1 MMISEH
7 KTASQEVREPRFANY
22 RFVFCETSSA
32 FTLTVFNLFVRII
45 ERYSYI
51 LLDAVLLSEPKIMS
65 QEVLVLRFANYRS
78 VFCETSSALIVTVFN
93 LFVRIIKRYSYIL
106 LDAVLLSEQ
115 KILSQE
121 VRVLR
126 FAKYRSVIC
135 ETSSRTSWLN
145 IFCSDNK
152 TASRSM

>member
-22 RFVFCETSSA
+22 R
-32 FTLTVFNLFVRII
+32 
-45 ERYSYI
+45 
-51 LLDAVLLSEPKIMS
+51 
-65 QEVLVLRFANYRS
+65 S
-78 VFCETSSALIVTVFN
+78 VFCEMSSALILTVFN

-115 KILSQE
+115 KILSHE

-126 FAKYRSVIC
+126 SFRKLQIC
-135 ETSSRTSWLN
+135 ILQNELCVDRDG
-145 IFCSDNK
+145 I
-152 TASRSM
+152 